1 MANLS
6 SVSSYTNQTSS
17 KINTLVEMSVLNKRK
32 SLESLYNQQDF
43 LKTKLSKI
51 SSLRSNFLSLKS
63 SVSSFVSVF
72 NIFNS
77 YKAYSSD
84 DSIVSVSADENAIGG
99 ATSISIEGIAQAHKI
114 ASLGFSKK
122 SSYIFSQEGGGE
134 KKFSITV
141 NGEKKDY
148 TVSIFD
154 GDSDYDVLLKIKESI
169 NSYSESKVRAAI
181 IQKNETDY
189 ALILESKDT
198 GNANSMFLED
208 FSGSVLKSVGILDN
222 YGNILN
228 TLSYAS
234 DATIKIGDNF
244 TVTRSSNEI
253 KDAIPGVTLNLKKK
267 GEVSVNVSQDAD
279 AVVNKIKEFVNSYNA
294 ALSSIGKLIYE
305 EKDSSNPSKGVF
317 YSDPTLKVVRD
328 KIRNT
333 LFEKTGNL
341 SLFEIGFK
349 NVDVKSVGKESAYNL
364 TFDESAFR
372 KALKEN
378 PDSVKKIMT
387 SSDGVFKKLDDYLY
401 SIVSSSGMMSSM
413 ENAVNGNI
421 SSLSKRISFSEKML
435 NQSIDYYKA
444 LYSTL
449 SSKVSSLQS
458 EGLAI
463 SSMYSKLF

>member
-43 LKTKLSKI
+43 LKAKLSKI

-84 DSIVSVSADENAIGG
+84 DSIVSVSADENAITGSSG
-99 ATSISIEGIAQAHKI
+99 IEILSIARAHKI
-114 ASLGFSKK
+114 ASAGFSKS

-148 TVSIFD
+148 TVSISD

-208 FSGSVLKSVGILDN
+208 FSGSVLKSAGILDN

-228 TLSYAS
+228 TLSSAS
-234 DATIKIGDNF
+234 DASIKIGENF

-253 KDAIPGVTLNLKKK
+253 KDAIPGVTLNLKKEGK
-267 GEVSVNVSQDAD
+267 VSVNVSQDAD
-279 AVVNKIKEFVNSYNA
+279 AVINKIKEFVNSYNA

-317 YSDPTLKVVRD
+317 YSDPALKVARD

-333 LFEKTGNL
+333 LFEKTDNL

-349 NVDVKSVGKESAYNL
+349 NVDVKSVGKESAYNI
-364 TFDESAFR
+364 TFDESVFK

-378 PDSVKKIMT
+378 PDSVKKLLT
-387 SSDGVFKKLDDYLY
+387 SSEGVFKKLDDYLY
-401 SIVSSSGMMSSM
+401 SIVSTSGMIGSM
-413 ENAVNGNI
+413 ENSVNGNM

>member
-1 MANLS
+1 
-6 SVSSYTNQTSS
+6 
-17 KINTLVEMSVLNKRK
+17 MSVLNKRK
-32 SLESLYNQQDF
+32 SLDSLYNQQDF
-43 LKTKLSKI
+43 LRTKLSKI

-84 DSIVSVSADENAIGG
+84 DSIVSVSADDSAICG
-99 ATSISIEGIAQAHKI
+99 ASDIEIVSIARAHKI
-114 ASLGFSKK
+114 ASSGFSKT

-134 KKFSITV
+134 KIFSISV

-148 TVSIFD
+148 SVSISE
-154 GDSDYDVLLKIKESI
+154 GDSDYDVILKIKESI
-169 NSYSESKVRAAI
+169 NSYAESKVRAAVI
-181 IQKNETDY
+181 AKNETDY
-189 ALILESKDT
+189 ALILESKNT
-198 GNANSMFLED
+198 GNENAMFLED
-208 FSGSVLKSVGILDN
+208 SSGSVLKSIGILDN
-222 YGNILN
+222 YGNISN
-228 TLSYAS
+228 TLSTPS
-234 DATIKIGDNF
+234 DAGIKIGDNF
-244 TVTRSSNEI
+244 TITRSSNEI

-267 GEVSVNVSQDAD
+267 GEAVINVSQDTD

-294 ALSSIGKLIYE
+294 ALSNIGKLIYE

-317 YSDPTLKVVRD
+317 YSDPTLKILRD
-328 KIRNT
+328 KIRSI
-333 LFEKTGNL
+333 LFEKTENL

-349 NVDVKSVGKESAYNL
+349 NVDVKSVGKESSYNI

-378 PDSVKKIMT
+378 PDSIKKLLT
-387 SSDGVFKKLDDYLY
+387 SSEGVFKKLDDYLY
-401 SIVSSSGMMSSM
+401 SIVSTTGMIGSM
-413 ENAVNGNI
+413 ENSVNGSI

-449 SSKVSSLQS
+449 SSKVNSLQS

>member
-1 MANLS
+1 MADIS
-6 SVSSYTNQTSS
+6 SISSYTTQASS

-43 LKTKLSKI
+43 LKAKLSKI

-114 ASLGFSKK
+114 ASLGFSKN

-234 DATIKIGDNF
+234 DATIKIGYNF

-449 SSKVSSLQS
+449 SSKVSSLQN

-463 SSMYSKLF
+463 SSVYSKLF